1 MIVKTMVI
9 MEKYLT
15 TFDVEQIT
23 SNLNQLEAFKCLG
36 RMNDY
41 ATRYE
46 EQLTRRYRWKEL

>member
-1 MIVKTMVI
+1 

-15 TFDVEQIT
+15 TFDIEQIMN
-23 SNLNQLEAFKCLG
+23 NLDQMEAFKCLG

-46 EQLTRRYRWKEL
+46 EQMIYRDRWRGKI